1 MGAGGSKDK
10 AGSKL
15 QGAAL
20 EKGTGKKAGQAPTS
34 LDAIAAKT
42 ARVSPE
48 PTATGKTARVSPEPT
63 ATGVPAG
70 TSGTAESNEA
80 VPSTARRKSQD
91 LLAVGLRRR
100 MHKLMK
106 LPSNFESL
114 TLGCIDASDSD
125 NRRIFFEIYKIY
137 RLLHRSDLKVSAK
150 KVVRHF

>member
-48 PTATGKTARVSPEPT
+48 PTTTATGVPSAKTARVSPEPT
-63 ATGVPAG
+63 
-70 TSGTAESNEA
+70 GTAESNEA

-106 LPSNFESL
+106 PYM
-114 TLGCIDASDSD
+114 IH
-125 NRRIFFEIYKIY
+125 I
-137 RLLHRSDLKVSAK
+137 
-150 KVVRHF
+150 